1 MTREVSISSI
11 RELGVTLRRVRKE
24 SGLTQRDAAAEG
36 ELRGKPFDGSMEL
49 LPVAK
54 LPKELGDFSLVFEA
68 PEFKS
73 PFGRV
78 LPSAMG
84 NNVGWEISGDARA

>member
-1 MTREVSISSI
+1 MK
-11 RELGVTLRRVRKE
+11 TLRA
-24 SGLTQRDAAAEG
+24 AAAEG
-36 ELRGKPFDGSMEL
+36 ELRGKPFDGSTEL

-54 LPKELGDFSLVFEA
+54 LPEEFGDFSLVFEDT
-68 PEFKS
+68 EFKS